1 MDGWIKIH
9 RKILEWE
16 WFDDSNTFHVFMY
29 LLLRA
34 SIQDTSF
41 HGVRVPRGC
50 VVSSIPSMSAAT
62 GLTEKQVRNSLNHL
76 KRTGEVA
83 VKRYPKF
90 GLYTVKNDDLYQA
103 DGQSNGQSN
112 GQSKGGQ
119 GAVKGQSKGS
129 QRAVLKEDKEDK
141 EDKEPKKERSYY
153 PGDAALDEAF
163 RSFVEMRIKI
173 KQPMTDKAIDLAM
186 GRLKKMASDPS
197 GTMDNDLA
205 IRILEQSV
213 RNNWR
218 DIYELKEE
226 KNSTKTAGQV
236 DLTAEWRKYI

>member
-1 MDGWIKIH
+1 MDGWIKLH
-9 RKILEWE
+9 RKILDWE

-34 SIQDTSF
+34 NITDSSF
-41 HGVRVPRGC
+41 HGVTIPRGT
-50 VVSSIPSMSAAT
+50 VVSSIRSISVAT

-76 KRTGEVA
+76 KKTGEIA
-83 VKRYPKF
+83 VKGHPKF
-90 GLYTVKNDDLYQA
+90 GVYSIKNYDLYQTE
-103 DGQSNGQSN
+103 GQANGQST
-112 GQSKGGQ
+112 GQSKGSQ
-119 GAVKGQSKGS
+119 GAAKGQSKGS
-129 QRAVLKEDKEDK
+129 QRATLKEEEEEKE
-141 EDKEPKKERSYY
+141 EKEPKKERSYY

-173 KQPMTDKAIDLAM
+173 KQPMTDRAIDLAM
-186 GRLKKMASDPS
+186 ARLKRMASDPS

-226 KNSTKTAGQV
+226 KNSTKTAGQM